1 MLTLQGP
8 AAASAAAGVCPEH
21 LKAEA
26 VRCKGA
32 GEQLWRFCQQVGA
45 QLFSLLQAD
54 AISLIQLLQSTL
66 AIISSFLQ
74 AALQLHYLLLQFM
87 GPTATSAAC
96 LDTLSTSVCW
106 QHLLM

>member
-8 AAASAAAGVCPEH
+8 AAAPAAAGVCPEH

-45 QLFSLLQAD
+45 WLFAFLQPKCYPLDSTA
-54 AISLIQLLQSTL
+54 QRTL
-66 AIISSFLQ
+66 AIILSFLQ
-74 AALQLHYLLLQFM
+74 AA
-87 GPTATSAAC
+87 A
-96 LDTLSTSVCW
+96 
-106 QHLLM
+106 HLRTRSKH